1 MTGCLGE
8 QGLRN
13 FLTGRLDAP
22 SLAAATNHIDAC
34 STCQAQLDAL
44 TDRPSLVLKGSRAEN
59 WVAGPIDAAGTV
71 LAGRYCLR
79 EIVGE
84 GGMGTV
90 WAADQTAP
98 VRRTVAVKV
107 IRAGFN
113 GRSVLHR
120 FETERQALARMD
132 HPNIARVFD
141 GGETADGR
149 PFFVMELVPGRPLT
163 DYCAGARLDVRGRL
177 ELFATVCRAVQHAH
191 QKGVIHRD
199 LKPSNILVATVDGK
213 PVPKVIDFGVAKAVG
228 DEAPGELHV
237 TQDGVVVGTLD
248 YMSPEQAAGPGADI
262 DTRSDIYSLG
272 TVLYE
277 LLTGLRPLDLQR
289 AGLGEILRM
298 IQEKEPAKPS
308 ARVTAAAPPR
318 ARPRRLVA
326 QLRGDLDRVVMKC
339 LEKARDRRYES
350 ASALARDVE
359 RFLAGEPVEAQQP
372 SAAYRLRKFL
382 LRNKGP
388 AIAAGLV
395 LLALVAGLGA
405 AKWQAIEADRA
416 RAAAETNEQ
425 RANDAAEKEHAA
437 RLDEER
443 ERNFA
448 EAINRFVRDD
458 FLALTSVEGQD
469 LLGSDRDGLSKDA
482 TLRDLLD
489 RAAAK
494 LRARKDLAPRIEAE
508 LCWIVG
514 MNYRSV
520 GAPKKGIEFLQRAV
534 QLRTMLLGRDHAHTL
549 AAMNGLGQA
558 YFWAD
563 RPDLALPL
571 DEETLRLRTAAL
583 GPEHP
588 DTLVSTANLAADYA
602 AMEQFDRAVPLFET
616 ALALM
621 KARLGPDESRTL
633 TCMTNLAKSYL
644 DIGEIGRALPM
655 YEETFRLMRAKL
667 GPEHLHTLTCA
678 NNLAMVY
685 RDAGRLRAAVPL
697 LEETLT
703 RRKAKLGPE
712 HPDTLSSTIN
722 LAGAHHDAGNFGAA
736 LPLFEAALAV
746 LKAKHDADHPLA
758 QTCKYNLASAYRDAG
773 KLSLALPLFEEAYAL
788 RKARYGPTHSV
799 TLLGLHNL
807 ARAYWLGRQ
816 FDKSVP
822 LFEEALKLKTAKFG
836 RDHADTLNTAANLA
850 VNYRDAGR
858 LADAIVLM
866 EEAHRASKSVPEL
879 RWIGPHLL
887 DAYAKAG
894 DDAKFTRLLQEQL
907 SDIRGT
913 LPPDSP
919 QLAGRLAQLG
929 LVLLERKRWAEAE
942 PLLREALA
950 IRAKKEPNDWRT
962 FATRSMLG
970 GALLGQKKYTD
981 AEPLL
986 LAGYEG
992 MKQRER
998 SVSPEARARLT
1009 EGAARLVELY
1019 EATSRADDAA
1029 KWRKELEERRKP

>member
-8 QGLRN
+8 QGLRD
-13 FLTGRLDAP
+13 FLTGRLDPP
-22 SLAAATNHIDAC
+22 SLAAATDHIDVC

-44 TDRPSLVLKGSRAEN
+44 TDRPSLVLKDAPAES
-59 WVAGPIDAAGTV
+59 WAAGPVDATGTV
-71 LAGRYCLR
+71 LADRYRLR

-98 VRRTVAVKV
+98 LRRAVAVKV
-107 IRAGFN
+107 IRAGLN

-120 FETERQALARMD
+120 FEMERQALARMD

-141 GGETADGR
+141 GGETGDGR
-149 PFFVMELVPGRPLT
+149 PFFVMELVAGRPLT
-163 DYCAGARLDVRGRL
+163 DYCEGTRLDVRGRL
-177 ELFATVCRAVQHAH
+177 ELFAAVCRAVQHAH
-191 QKGVIHRD
+191 QKGVVHRD
-199 LKPSNILVATVDGK
+199 LKPSNVLVAVIDGK
-213 PVPKVIDFGVAKAVG
+213 PVPKVIDFGIAKAVG
-228 DEAPGELHV
+228 DEALGESHA
-237 TQDGVVVGTLD
+237 TQNGVVVGTLD

-272 TVLYE
+272 AVLYE
-277 LLTGLRPLDLQR
+277 LLTGSRPLDLHR

-298 IQEKEPAKPS
+298 IQEKEPTKPS
-308 ARVTAAAPPR
+308 ARVAAAPPR
-318 ARPRRLVA
+318 TKQRRLVA

-359 RFLAGEPVEAQQP
+359 RFLAGEPVEAQPP

-388 AIAAGLV
+388 AVAAGLI
-395 LLALVAGLGA
+395 LFALVAGLGA

-416 RAAAETNEQ
+416 RTAAETNEQ

-443 ERNFA
+443 ERTFA

-469 LLGSDRDGLSKDA
+469 LLGGDRDGLSKDT

-494 LRARKDLAPRIEAE
+494 LRARKDLAPRTEAE

-534 QLRTMLLGRDHAHTL
+534 QLRTTLLGRDHAHTL
-549 AAMNGLGQA
+549 TAMSGLGQA

-571 DEETLRLRTAAL
+571 DEETLRLRTATL

-602 AMEQFDRAVPLFET
+602 AVERFDRAVPMFET
-616 ALALM
+616 TLALM

-633 TCMTNLAKSYL
+633 TCMTNLAKTYL
-644 DIGEIGRALPM
+644 DVGKIDRALPM
-655 YEETFRLMRAKL
+655 YEETLRLMSAKL
-667 GPEHLHTLTCA
+667 GAEHLHTLTCA
-678 NNLAMVY
+678 NNLATVY
-685 RDAGRLRAAVPL
+685 KDAGRLKAAIPL
-697 LEETLT
+697 SEDTLK
-703 RRKAKLGPE
+703 RRKAKLGAE

-722 LAGAHHDAGNFGAA
+722 LAGAYHAAGNLDAA
-736 LPLFEAALAV
+736 LPLFETALAV
-746 LKAKHDADHPLA
+746 LKSKHDADHPLM

-822 LFEEALKLKTAKFG
+822 LFEEALKLKAAKFG
-836 RDHADTLNTAANLA
+836 RDHADALNTAANLA

-866 EEAHRASKSVPEL
+866 EEAHRASKSAPEL

-887 DAYAKAG
+887 GAYAKAG
-894 DDAKFTRLLQEQL
+894 EGAKFTSLLQEQL
-907 SDIRGT
+907 SEVRAT

-919 QLAGRLAQLG
+919 QLAGRLAQFG
-929 LVLLERKRWAEAE
+929 LVLLERKQWAEAE

-950 IRAKKEPNDWRT
+950 VRAKKEPNDWRT

-970 GALLGQKKYTD
+970 GALLGQKKFAD

-998 SVSPEARARLT
+998 SVPPEARARLT
-1009 EGAARLVELY
+1009 EGAARLVELC
-1019 EATSRADDAA
+1019 EATNRPDDAA